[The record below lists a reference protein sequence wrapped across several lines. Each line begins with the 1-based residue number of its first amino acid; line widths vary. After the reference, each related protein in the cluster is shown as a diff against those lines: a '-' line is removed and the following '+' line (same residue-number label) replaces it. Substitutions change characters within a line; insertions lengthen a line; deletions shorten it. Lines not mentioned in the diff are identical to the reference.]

1 MPINVQHNVIS
12 GTRLTEEDGVVT
24 EYVDLHVV
32 HGFEFNANW
41 ANSQPDRPLFAAMMQ
56 TPQAGDPHP
65 RYTDLVVR
73 RKVPRAEGFNLVFV
87 EVTYRFPDATSP
99 GFENT
104 VPEFG
109 GGVSLEQIE
118 TAFDFLGNRLRVGTI
133 DTDTGQQIDVDT
145 GVASVFTPVGDLQAS
160 LVQQSTIPWFVARP
174 WIRTVNGGPW
184 FWDPVAQA
192 RTWMIAAIPFTLV
205 SNQFVPPLFR
215 FTFQFRYRP
224 ETWDP
229 IIYYVDPKTG
239 QPPDNLDVEPS
250 WVPLADPAPGIRR
263 PTMYPAV
270 DFNNLPFF

>member
-41 ANSQPDRPLFAAMMQ
+41 ANAQPDRPLFVAMMQ

-73 RKVPRAEGFNLVFV
+73 RKSPRAEAFNLVFV
-87 EVTYRFPDATSP
+87 EVTYSFPDATSP
-99 GFENT
+99 GFENSQ
-104 VPEFG
+104 PEFG
-109 GGVSLEQIE
+109 GGISLEQVE
-118 TAFDFLGNRLRVGTI
+118 TATDFGGNQLRVGHQ
-133 DTDTGQQIDVDT
+133 GQVQG

-160 LVQQSTIPWFVARP
+160 LVQTSNFPWFAARP
-174 WIRTVNGGPW
+174 WIKTVNDGPW
-184 FWDPVAQA
+184 AWDPVAPA

-224 ETWDP
+224 EGWDP
-229 IIYYVDPKTG
+229 VIYYVDPETG
-239 QPPDNLDVEPS
+239 QPPDGLMVET
-250 WVPLADPAPGIRR
+250 VYDPMDPNPPGVRR

-270 DFNNLPFF
+270 NFNNLPFF